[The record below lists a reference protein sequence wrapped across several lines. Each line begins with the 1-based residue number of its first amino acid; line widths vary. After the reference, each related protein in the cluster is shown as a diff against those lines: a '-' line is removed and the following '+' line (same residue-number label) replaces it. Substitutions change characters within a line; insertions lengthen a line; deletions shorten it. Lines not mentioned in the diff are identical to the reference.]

1 MTSTR
6 QDNAGSNKAG
16 QSTTGQERTRQ
27 DSGGGPV
34 ARRIQLG
41 ARLRRLR
48 QAADVT
54 REDAGWH
61 IRGSGS
67 KISRMELGRVPLKER
82 DVADLLTLYG
92 VGDQDRADLMQLARE
107 ANTPGWWQR
116 YNDLLPPRLAA
127 YLGLEDAASLIR
139 AYEIHAVPALLQ
151 TDEYARVVIRH
162 GHADAP
168 DAEIDRRL
176 RLRQSRQEILHRA
189 DPPLLWAVLDEAVLR
204 RRFGGGDVMRG
215 QVQALIAASRRPNIR
230 LQIVPFTHTAPAAA
244 GFPFTILRFSEFE
257 LSDVVY
263 LEQLTGAQYLD
274 KRTEVEHYAITMERS
289 CMQAA
294 PPERTVAILHEV
306 LDAHR

>member
-1 MTSTR
+1 MISTR
-6 QDNAGSNKAG
+6 QD
-16 QSTTGQERTRQ
+16 T
-27 DSGGGPV
+27 GGGPV

-41 ARLRRLR
+41 ARLRQLR

-54 REDAGWH
+54 RDDAGWH

-92 VGDQDRADLMQLARE
+92 VGEQERADLLQLAGQ
-107 ANTPGWWQR
+107 ANAPGWWQR
-116 YNDLLPPRLAA
+116 YNDLLTPRLMA
-127 YLGLEDAASLIR
+127 YLGLEDAASQIR

-176 RLRQSRQEILHRA
+176 LLRQSRQAILRRS

-204 RRFGGGDVMRG
+204 RRFGGREVMRG

-230 LQIVPFTHTAPAAA
+230 LQIVPLTRTTPTAA
-244 GFPFTILRFSEFE
+244 GYPFTILRFSERE
-257 LSDVVY
+257 LADVVY

-274 KRTEVEHYAITMERS
+274 KRTEVEHYTITMERS

-294 PPERTVAILHEV
+294 PPDRTLAILHDV
-306 LDAHR
+306 LDAHP

>member
-6 QDNAGSNKAG
+6 QD
-16 QSTTGQERTRQ
+16 Q
-27 DSGGGPV
+27 DNGGPI

-41 ARLRRLR
+41 VRLR
-48 QAADVT
+48 QLRHAADVS
-54 REDAGWH
+54 RDDAGWH

-92 VGDQDRADLMQLARE
+92 AGEQERADLLGLARQ

-116 YNDLLPPRLAA
+116 YNDLLPPRLLA

-151 TDEYARVVIRH
+151 TDEYARVVLRH
-162 GHADAP
+162 GHADAS

-176 RLRQSRQEILHRA
+176 RLRQSRQEILART
-189 DPPLLWAVLDEAVLR
+189 DPPRLWAVLDEAVLR
-204 RRFGGGDVMRG
+204 RRFGGRDVMRG

-230 LQIVPFTHTAPAAA
+230 LQIVPFAHTEPTAA
-244 GFPFTILRFSEFE
+244 GFPFTILRFSERE
-257 LSDVVY
+257 LADVVY

-274 KRTEVEHYAITMERS
+274 KRNEVEHYAITMERS

-294 PPERTVAILHEV
+294 PPEHTAAILHDV
-306 LDAHR
+306 LEAHP